1 VENQKIKALEQ
12 PRYIFKEYK
21 IEEKK
26 STLLSVYM
34 CIYIGHRSVTMEGN
48 NSPPHKKF
56 RKQIQQVIKQKF
68 YTPSLCYNHK
78 SVIKSKFLTLYNVI
92 ELTYDCN
99 KGRGCKTLVF
109 STCWTCFLDFL

>member
-48 NSPPHKKF
+48 NSPP
-56 RKQIQQVIKQKF
+56 QK
-68 YTPSLCYNHK
+68 
-78 SVIKSKFLTLYNVI
+78 KSKKKIQEVKNQNSSRYIMLLN
-92 ELTYDCN
+92 
-99 KGRGCKTLVF
+99 
-109 STCWTCFLDFL
+109 